1 MPSKSRKK
9 IKGQARK
16 AKAKAAAAA
25 AASSNNPEPEQ
36 IYTPINNCN
45 HIVPCNSSLGDEALV
60 KSFVVSFFNSFLSEC
75 SGDYNIVAINAATRA
90 LKNTHNKFP
99 EAMNNKNNRDSM
111 KNTIIATGVERLV
124 ENFFSNE
131 FHDTSLFTVGCAVAL
146 MLFDSYDPS
155 SPIPTGTFD
164 DRDAKDYLTNID
176 VMNGC
181 QRSLVKFFMKRV
193 PCNCL
198 DEMYAQLKIT
208 TPKMGDCINCHKRI
222 ERSKQ
227 HICTGCKRVMYC
239 SKACQLAHVPS
250 HKDECKRWQNG
261 DYNAYNRKGLKQIL
275 GQTN

>member
-1 MPSKSRKK
+1 M
-9 IKGQARK
+9 
-16 AKAKAAAAA
+16 
-25 AASSNNPEPEQ
+25 
-36 IYTPINNCN
+36 
-45 HIVPCNSSLGDEALV
+45 